1 MNAVNP
7 VQPYVTGLMLIGG
20 ELVESCDGQWLESI
34 NPADESVLGRVP
46 LGSAADMAAAVD
58 AAAAAQPAW
67 AALSM
72 AQRAAYIHKL
82 GDAILARTDEI
93 AKLESLDTGNT
104 VGPMRRDV
112 NTAVDRMR
120 FAAGLAYELKGETIP
135 STPGNIHLTIRQP
148 YGVIGRIIPFNHP
161 IGFAASRIAPAIISG
176 NTIVVKPSE
185 QSPLSASILGE
196 ICRQVLPAG
205 VVNIVTGGRETGE
218 ALVRHPRVKRIAFI
232 GQPPSGMAIQK
243 AAAETAVKYVTL
255 ELGGKNPLIAFGDAD
270 PDKIAACSVG
280 GMNFGW
286 QGQSC
291 GSMSRILLHESIHDD
306 VVQRILERV
315 RKIKLGHP
323 LDPQTNMGPVN
334 NKAQYR
340 KVLSYIDLG
349 RTEGAKL
356 LHGGGVPT
364 GEQFQR
370 GYWVEPTVFGDVTMK
385 MRLAKEEVFG
395 PVMSILKFRDEADAI
410 AMANDIDLGLTAAVW
425 TNDINRALRVAQS
438 VQAGYVWVNGVG
450 QHYRGVPYG
459 GFKNSGVGRE
469 EGISEL
475 LSYTEEKVIN
485 IVLGGAEYNPAAGH

>member
-1 MNAVNP
+1 MNVVNP
-7 VQPYVTGLMLIGG
+7 VQPYMTGLMLIGG
-20 ELVESCDGQWLESI
+20 ELVESRDGQWLEST
-34 NPADESVLGRVP
+34 NPADESPLGRVP
-46 LGSAADMAAAVD
+46 QGSAADMAAAVD

-82 GDAILARTDEI
+82 GDAILGRAEEI

-104 VGPMRRDV
+104 IGPMRRDV
-112 NTAVDRMR
+112 NTAVERMR

-196 ICRQVLPAG
+196 ICRQVLPPG

-232 GQPPSGMAIQK
+232 GQAPSGMAIQK

-255 ELGGKNPLIAFGDAD
+255 ELGGKNPLIAFSDAD
-270 PDKIAACSVG
+270 PEKVAACSVG

-306 VVQRILERV
+306 VVQRVLERV

-356 LHGGGVPT
+356 MHGGGVPK

-370 GYWVEPTVFGDVTMK
+370 GYWVEPTVFGDVTMN
-385 MRLAKEEVFG
+385 MRLAREEVFG

-425 TNDINRALRVAQS
+425 TNDIHRALRVAQA
-438 VQAGYVWVNGVG
+438 VQAGYVWINGVG

-459 GFKNSGVGRE
+459 GFKNSGIGRE

>member
-1 MNAVNP
+1 MDQVNSG
-7 VQPYVTGLMLIGG
+7 YMTGSMLIGG
-20 ELVESCDGQWLESI
+20 ELVESRDGKWLESI
-34 NPADESVLGRVP
+34 NPADETPLGRVP
-46 LGSAADMAAAVD
+46 LGSAADMGAAVE
-58 AAAAAQPAW
+58 AAEKVQPAW

-72 AQRAAYIHKL
+72 AQRAGYIHKL
-82 GDAILARTDEI
+82 GDAILARAEEI
-93 AKLESLDTGNT
+93 ARIESLDTGNT
-104 VGPMRRDV
+104 LGPMRRDV

-135 STPGNIHLTIRQP
+135 STPGNIHMTIRQP

-196 ICRQVLPAG
+196 ICKQVLPAG

-243 AAAETAVKYVTL
+243 AAAETAVKLVTL
-255 ELGGKNPLIAFGDAD
+255 ELGGKNPLIAFPDSD
-270 PDKIAACSVG
+270 PEKVAACSVG

-306 VVQRILERV
+306 VTQRILGRV

-323 LDPQTNMGPVN
+323 LDAQTNMGPVN
-334 NKAQYR
+334 NRAQYQ

-349 RTEGAKL
+349 RMEGATL
-356 LHGGGVPT
+356 LHGGGLPQ
-364 GEQFQR
+364 GELFRR
-370 GYWVEPTVFGDVTMK
+370 GYWVEPTVFGNVTMK
-385 MRLAKEEVFG
+385 MRIAREEIFG
-395 PVMSILKFRDEADAI
+395 PVMSILKFSTEAEAVE
-410 AMANDIDLGLTAAVW
+410 MANEIDLGLTAAVW
-425 TNDINRALRVAQS
+425 TNDINRALRVAQA
-438 VQAGYVWVNGVG
+438 VQAGYVWINGVG

-459 GFKNSGVGRE
+459 GFKNSGIGRE

-485 IVLGGAEYNPAAGH
+485 IVLGGAEYNPGGG